1 MSAVLISCRAL
12 HSWVRARN
20 ARHTDWRWG
29 CRRLFNILRERECG
43 RSKRRQIA
51 HPKVTRNGQ
60 KYPHPPARMPRDAA
74 RSPQRALGVRGCGA
88 AGSSV
93 LPRVP
98 RGFFSLTLRTTG
110 DSLRV
115 FQRFMSQ
122 QKRETRLPRGVRL
135 FYEWRSPI
143 KKRRNGT
150 RRDPRKGLRSEQPL
164 PKATKKRP
172 ERLWRSGSAGGAG
185 RGRAGPERGP
195 GPVPTPPT
203 PPTCARRPPTRAHP
217 EA

>member
-1 MSAVLISCRAL
+1 MREIEKKPNRSPESHPEWPEIPPPAGPDA
-12 HSWVRARN
+12 A
-20 ARHTDWRWG
+20 G
-29 CRRLFNILRERECG
+29 CRSE
-43 RSKRRQIA
+43 
-51 HPKVTRNGQ
+51 
-60 KYPHPPARMPRDAA
+60 PAASAGSEGLP
-74 RSPQRALGVRGCGA
+74 GCGA

-98 RGFFSLTLRTTG
+98 RGFFSLTLRATG

-143 KKRRNGT
+143 KKRRNVT

-172 ERLWRSGSAGGAG
+172 ERLWRSGSARGAG

-217 EA
+217 EV